1 MEVFIIGGIILIM
14 VGVTIFNLIFLKKG
28 KEAYQNLDKNCLAV
42 INSID
47 AVPVQRNSGIDGFL
61 KEHIDGGSVS

>member
-28 KEAYQNLDKNCLAV
+28 KEADKKF
-42 INSID
+42 IE
-47 AVPVQRNSGIDGFL
+47 
-61 KEHIDGGSVS
+61 EHFRGSVLPAF